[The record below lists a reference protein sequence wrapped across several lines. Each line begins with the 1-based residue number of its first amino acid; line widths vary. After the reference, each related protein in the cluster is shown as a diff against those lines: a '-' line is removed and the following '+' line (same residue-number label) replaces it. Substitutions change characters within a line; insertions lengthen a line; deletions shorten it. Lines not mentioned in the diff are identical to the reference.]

1 MILIN
6 KFCLKKKAQVGAP
19 FEVLIAVILMGFV
32 LLAGSFALKNLSEN
46 TCIGNKTQD
55 LSELKSALR
64 EVILGSDLTIKT
76 ISFDSKSCY
85 NQMYETVKLR
95 TYTVRSKC
103 SAYCQGTMDSCTL
116 LEYTYDDG
124 HNGIKRPIPPLCMD
138 LPTGVDFE
146 SDIEGCISTPSA
158 PPEWKI
164 ITPNYGATTNSYT
177 DPDNISSGVYKIFK
191 KDIGGSTKVCLLK
204 KIRS

>member
-6 KFCLKKKAQVGAP
+6 KICLKKKAQVGAP

-32 LLAGSFALKNLSEN
+32 ILAGSFALKNLSEN

-76 ISFDSKSCY
+76 ISFESKSCY

-116 LEYTYDDG
+116 LEYNYDDG
-124 HNGIKRPIPPLCMD
+124 QGIKRPIQPLCMD

-146 SDIEGCISTPSA
+146 EDIDNCITTAS

-164 ITPNYGATTNSYT
+164 ITPNSGTTTNSYT

-191 KDIGGSTKVCLLK
+191 KDIGESTHVCLLK

>member
-138 LPTGVDFE
+138 LPTSVDFE
-146 SDIEGCISTPSA
+146 SDPLNCGINLKT
-158 PPEWKI
+158 PEWKI
-164 ITPNYGATTNSYT
+164 ITPNSGATTNSYT

-191 KDIGGSTKVCLLK
+191 KDIGGSTHVCLLK

>member
-1 MILIN
+1 MILTN

-76 ISFDSKSCY
+76 ISFESKSCY

-103 SAYCQGTMDSCTL
+103 SAYCQGTMDNCTL

-124 HNGIKRPIPPLCMD
+124 QNIKRPIQPLCMD
-138 LPTGVDFE
+138 LPTSVDFE
-146 SDIEGCISTPSA
+146 SNPQNCGISPQN
-158 PPEWKI
+158 PEWKI